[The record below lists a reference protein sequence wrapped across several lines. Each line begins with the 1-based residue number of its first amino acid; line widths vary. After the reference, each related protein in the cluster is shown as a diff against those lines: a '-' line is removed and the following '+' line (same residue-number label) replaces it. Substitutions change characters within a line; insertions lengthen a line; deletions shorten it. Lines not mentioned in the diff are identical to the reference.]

1 VTAHRCYCDQA
12 PRDEAT
18 GQPRFRCNVC
28 VNAVLEEKHRLVRE
42 EQCLPERLAG
52 EFERGRRYGV
62 NEEGARILARIREAI
77 ASWEEEPLP
86 ADAGIVIAALDVLS
100 CCITHRGV
108 SRDDAVK
115 GALDR
120 LSGTKAEVS
129 P

>member
-1 VTAHRCYCDQA
+1 VKPPPCYCDQA

-18 GQPRFRCNVC
+18 GQPRFRCNAC
-28 VNAVLEEKHRLVRE
+28 VNAILEEKHRLVRE
-42 EQCLPERLAG
+42 ERCLPERLAG

-62 NEEGARILARIREAI
+62 NEEGARILARIAEAI
-77 ASWEEEPLP
+77 ASWEEEPRP
-86 ADAGIVIAALDVLS
+86 PDAGNVIAALEVLS

-115 GALDR
+115 AALDR
-120 LSGTKAEVS
+120 LSGAKGCA